1 MHKTNSLCKLYLFA
15 AIAVFTSFSLI
26 APSFVQAVEILF
38 EDNFKGGKLDGSGK
52 WHVALGKWTIQGG
65 ELKNTSDDTSLIMVT
80 DDHWDPEWNDYWF
93 YAKIVPAGNSQP
105 AIFWRFHSDGS
116 QGGNFSPAGDLPR
129 QMQNSGRRHV
139 IYWWFN
145 KPDGGTVVQR
155 DIRTIVKPYE
165 ITETKTR
172 LNGGTEYYIKIE
184 NGPKTYTL
192 YLTENAGSVAAGNY
206 GEPIVDLEA
215 LGKKDI
221 NIKGEGRIAFGTVD
235 GKITVDDVFVT
246 APEGN
251 PFSVEAKGKL
261 ATVWGELKSDR

>member
-26 APSFVQAVEILF
+26 APNFVQAVEILF

-65 ELKNTSDDTSLIMVT
+65 ELKNTSDDKSLIMVT
-80 DDHWDPEWNDYWF
+80 DDHWDAAWNDYWF
-93 YAKIVPAGNSQP
+93 YAKIVPAGKSQP

-116 QGGNFSPAGDLPR
+116 QGGNFSPAGDLPK
-129 QMQNSGRRHV
+129 QMQDSGRRHV

-165 ITETKTR
+165 ITETKTK
-172 LNGGTEYYIKIE
+172 LNGGTEYYLKIE

-246 APEGN
+246 TPEGN

-261 ATVWGELKSDR
+261 ATVWGDLKSDR